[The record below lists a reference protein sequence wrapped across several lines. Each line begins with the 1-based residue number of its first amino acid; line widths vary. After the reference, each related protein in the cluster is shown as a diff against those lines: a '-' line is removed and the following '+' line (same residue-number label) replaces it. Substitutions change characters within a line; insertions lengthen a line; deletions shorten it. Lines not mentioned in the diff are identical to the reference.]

1 MSSESR
7 RIRQEAQLKP
17 KFVDEK
23 PNDASGKNGDS
34 VYLRSGNGVEE
45 FVKDEG
51 RWLSLKT
58 GRPAGEKAYIGRTT
72 TRRLGGGQAT
82 AAATVLGNASNHNLL
97 TNLNDDDHSQY
108 VHISSN
114 RAISAAHSF
123 TGTTSFSNIDVN
135 GGTITGITDLAIADG
150 GTGAS
155 NSNDWLNTRVT
166 TNANGTLNYDATSEV
181 APNHDSLAGFVGNEH
196 IDHTNVSITAGNGL
210 TGGGTIASTRTLNVV
225 GGDGIT
231 VSADEIEAT
240 IDNSTIGLNNTNGA
254 GALYVKNDS
263 IGDTQLAYNTG
274 QHLTTTSDVTFDDLT
289 TTGDIIVGGDDISS
303 NPFSSGFT
311 GSGWRINNVA
321 HLEVSDATIRGTLSV
336 YELLIQQI
344 RATNGAIFVSSAAKV
359 ESSSG
364 LSASDDDGTITFED
378 PSDNN
383 LCPFAANDLIMMQ
396 RVNPG
401 ALVAKNAA
409 GGATNVIKKL
419 VYKVASVSGKTV
431 TVENGGY
438 NNTSS
443 PSEGDDFVRIGNTSD
458 SARQGIIYLTS
469 DDSEAPYIDIKSD
482 IDSYSDWHSSQP
494 KVRLGKLDG
503 ITDTDAGLSGTQSEL
518 YGLYSDS
525 VYLKGHIQAT
535 SGKIG
540 GISMAASKLYTGD
553 GDFNDGDTGIYLDS
567 NSNFSLGNKL
577 AWNNSTLAIDGS
589 VTIGGST
596 ASVVVSGAASGA
608 TANQDSTST
617 ILSGNLTGSVN
628 GTGVSTVTSGAAAGA
643 TANQDSTST
652 IQAGTTADNVG
663 LGNVN
668 NSNFASDG
676 DIEGGEVGGWT
687 INSDAIF
694 TGTKT
699 TTGYTSNGHITLT
712 SNGEIHTPTFYVEHN
727 GASAFKGTVTIG
739 STNLT
744 SSNTL
749 NQNTSKSDVGLSNVE
764 DKSSSTIR
772 GELTK
777 ANVTATGLAKGD
789 INLGN
794 VDNTSDAS
802 VLSTA
807 ASAANTASKTDGYV
821 GGWEISSTAILGV
834 ANGSARIVMTAAGD
848 IVTDQWAI
856 KRDGSASFANNSIT
870 FETNGDI
877 TSNDYLIERSR
888 LFGAGQD
895 SWNGSSYTDT
905 WISTS
910 TRSSAYGEY
919 SYAINVPPETSS
931 EVSNGYGSRIMNRSS
946 TKWYM
951 QSDAY
956 FKNFTVKTGVIL
968 HTQGYRIFCSGT
980 LTIESGATIQNN
992 GSSISGLGTHNGAS
1006 GAPAGTL
1013 KGGADGHH
1021 SGAGGAGAGSGA
1033 DGGHGGAGGG
1043 GGGMILI
1050 SARYIS
1056 NSGTLRATGGN
1067 GGGGESIGN

>member
-23 PNDASGKNGDS
+23 PNDASGRNGDS

-45 FVKDEG
+45 FIKDEG
-51 RWLSLKT
+51 KWVSLKT
-58 GRPAGEKAYIGRTT
+58 GRPAGEKAYISRTT
-72 TRRLGGGQAT
+72 SMRLGGGGQAST
-82 AAATVLGNASNHNLL
+82 SSNIVGNASNHNLL

-114 RAISAAHSF
+114 RTISAAHSF

-135 GGTITGITDLAIADG
+135 GGSITGITDLAIADG

-166 TNANGTLNYDATSEV
+166 TNANGSLNYDATTATAV
-181 APNHDSLAGFVGNEH
+181 NHDSLAGFVGNEH

-231 VSADEIEAT
+231 VGADEVEAT
-240 IDNSTIGLNNTNGA
+240 VDDTTIGLNNTNGA

-263 IGDTQLAYNTG
+263 ITDTQLAYNTG

-303 NPFSSGFT
+303 DPFTSGFT
-311 GSGWRINNVA
+311 GSGWKIDNTGTAEFSNA
-321 HLEVSDATIRGTLSV
+321 SIRGTLSV
-336 YELLIQQI
+336 YELLLQQL
-344 RATNGAIFVSSAAKV
+344 RATNGSVLITAVAKI
-359 ESSSG
+359 ESISG
-364 LSASDDDGTITFED
+364 SDLTFED
-378 PSDNN
+378 PSDNGV
-383 LCPFAANDLIMMQ
+383 CPFHTNDIVMVQRANITGSASGDS
-396 RVNPG
+396 
-401 ALVAKNAA
+401 
-409 GGATNVIKKL
+409 GGGTLNVIKRL
-419 VYKVASVSGKTV
+419 VRRVTSVSGRTITV
-431 TVENGGY
+431 TRDGDLPADTDSFAV
-438 NNTSS
+438 
-443 PSEGDDFVRIGNTSD
+443 GDDVVRIGNTTNTD
-458 SARQGIIYLTS
+458 RDAILYLSA
-469 DDSEAPYIDIKSD
+469 DDSKAPYLIIKDGVNSWTNWG
-482 IDSYSDWHSSQP
+482 SASTE
-494 KVRLGKLDG
+494 KARLGRLDG
-503 ITDTDAGLSGTQSEL
+503 ITDTETGLDGSQSNL

-525 VYLKGHIQAT
+525 VYLKGHIKAT
-535 SGKIG
+535 SGSIG
-540 GISMAASKLYTGD
+540 GINMVSSKLYTGT
-553 GDFNDGDTGIYLDS
+553 GTFNNSNTGIYLDS
-567 NSNFSLGNKL
+567 SSNFSLGDKL

-643 TANQDSTST
+643 TANQDSTSD
-652 IQAGTTADNVG
+652 IQASGDKTSGTT
-663 LGNVN
+663 
-668 NSNFASDG
+668 
-676 DIEGGEVGGWT
+676 GGWT

-712 SNGEIHTPTFYVEHN
+712 SNGEIHTPTFYVESD
-727 GASAFKGTVTIG
+727 GSSAFKGTVTIG
-739 STNLT
+739 STNL
-744 SSNTL
+744 SESNTL
-749 NQNTSKSDVGLSNVE
+749 NTNTNWSDVAGTTNAP
-764 DKSSSTIR
+764 
-772 GELTK
+772 
-777 ANVTATGLAKGD
+777 ANNATNTNAPETADQTGG
-789 INLGN
+789 
-794 VDNTSDAS
+794 S
-802 VLSTA
+802 
-807 ASAANTASKTDGYV
+807 V
-821 GGWEISSTAILGV
+821 GGWTITSNKITGTTSSGNEITMQSDGNIY
-834 ANGSARIVMTAAGD
+834 
-848 IVTDQWAI
+848 TDNWAL

-895 SWNGSSYTDT
+895 SYNGSSYVDT

-910 TRSSAYGEY
+910 TRSSAYGENT
-919 SYAINVPPETSS
+919 YAINVPPETSS
-931 EVSNGYGSRIMNRSS
+931 EVSNGYGSRIMYRSS

-1013 KGGADGHH
+1013 KGGADGHN

-1050 SARYIS
+1050 SSRYIS

-1067 GGGGESIGN
+1067 GGGGESIAN